1 MNDRDKDYQAAQEE
15 IRYVAGAKIT
25 AALIKAQAAMT
36 PPKLNKTNPHYKS
49 AYADLTSVIEAVKKP
64 LNDAEIA
71 FTQTTI
77 ITAEGN
83 LILMTTLRHSSGEVI
98 VSEWPLPS
106 NANPQNMGS
115 NLTYAKRYSLA
126 AICGVS
132 ADEDDDAEAG
142 VKEAAGGKKQT
153 AAQRDATKPQAKAP
167 EQAVTKLPPQ
177 AIDRPAGGAAS
188 EWAGKFMQ
196 QIGLA
201 KDEAEIIAWHKTN
214 AEALSDLHE
223 KAPKI
228 SERVIAFVAE
238 RKKTLAEMAALN
250 AG

>member
-1 MNDRDKDYQAAQEE
+1 MNDRDKDYQAAPEE

-25 AALIKAQAAMT
+25 TALIKAQAEMK

-49 AYADLTSVIEAVKKP
+49 AYADLTSVIEAVKGP
-64 LNDAEIA
+64 LNNNEIA

-77 ITAEGN
+77 ITPEGG

-142 VKEAAGGKKQT
+142 VKEAAAGAKKQT

-167 EQAVTKLPPQ
+167 EQAATKLEPQ
-177 AIDRPAGGAAS
+177 AIDRPDGISAS

-201 KDEAEIIAWHKTN
+201 TNEAEIIAWHKAN
-214 AEALSDLHE
+214 AGALSDLHE
-223 KAPKI
+223 KALKI
-228 SERVIAFVAE
+228 SERVIAFVAD
-238 RKKTLAEMAALN
+238 RKKALAEN

>member
-15 IRYVAGAKIT
+15 IRYVAGTKIT
-25 AALIKAQAAMT
+25 TALIKAQAEMT

-64 LNDAEIA
+64 LNDAGIA
-71 FTQTTI
+71 FTQTTL
-77 ITAEGN
+77 ITPEG
-83 LILMTTLRHSSGEVI
+83 LVLMTTLRHSSGEVI
-98 VSEWPLPS
+98 VSEWPLPA

-142 VKEAAGGKKQT
+142 VKEAAAGAKKQT

-167 EQAVTKLPPQ
+167 EQAVTKLEPQ
-177 AIDRPAGGAAS
+177 AIDRPAGIAAS

-201 KDEAEIIAWHKTN
+201 KDDPEIIAWHKAN
-214 AEALSDLHE
+214 ADALSDLHE

-228 SERVIAFVAE
+228 SERVIAFVAD
-238 RKKTLAEMAALN
+238 RKKVLAEN